1 MGNFAA
7 KIKDW
12 LKTLDPTGKLYD
24 MVGSIE
30 QEINAQKSQTGAA
43 GILQTGQ
50 APPTPPQKQAAQE
63 QAATPRSKENI
74 HIKETEWAP

>member
-1 MGNFAA
+1 MGFA
-7 KIKDW
+7 
-12 LKTLDPTGKLYD
+12 LFGCT
-24 MVGSIE
+24 
-30 QEINAQKSQTGAA
+30 
-43 GILQTGQ
+43 Q